1 MKKLIIIANIVFVV
15 NLLNAQPAQPIFA
28 NNPFPKTITVSGSAE
43 MEIIPDQIYV
53 NVELKE
59 YQKKG
64 EDKKDIEIV
73 KKQFL
78 DAAKAAGIPDS
89 AISIVSFTGDNPYFF
104 RKRKKDPNLFASIT
118 YQVKFKS
125 SELMDKLVEKLDV
138 DATQGFLIVSTDH
151 SKMT

>member
-1 MKKLIIIANIVFVV
+1 MKKLIIIASIMFVV

-28 NNPFPKTITVSGSAE
+28 SSPFPKTITVSGSAE

-78 DAAKAAGIPDS
+78 EAAKAAGIPDS
-89 AISIVSFTGDNPYFF
+89 AISIVSFTVTIPISLE
-104 RKRKKDPNLFASIT
+104 KEKK
-118 YQVKFKS
+118 
-125 SELMDKLVEKLDV
+125 
-138 DATQGFLIVSTDH
+138 TQIYLQALHTR
-151 SKMT
+151 